1 MTRKDLAKRLE
12 AMQHRYNAL
21 EPAHSR
27 LIEETVD
34 PVMRIFYEDDAYDFR
49 LTLQKLAERLDT
61 QSTKISGYHLDR
73 LEAKLAFY
81 EMITQTDESE

>member
-34 PVMRIFYEDDAYDFR
+34 PVTRIFYEDDAYDFQD
-49 LTLQKLAERLDT
+49 TLQKLTERLST
-61 QSTKISGYHLDR
+61 QSPKISACHLDR
-73 LEAKLAFY
+73 LEMKAGFY

>member
-21 EPAHSR
+21 EPAHRR

-34 PVMRIFYEDDAYDFR
+34 PVKRIFYEDDVYDFR
-49 LTLQKLAERLDT
+49 HTLQKLAERLST
-61 QSTKISGYHLDR
+61 QNPNISAHHLDR
-73 LEAKLAFY
+73 LEMKAGFY

>member
-21 EPAHSR
+21 EPALRR
-27 LIEETVD
+27 LIEETDCLVLR
-34 PVMRIFYEDDAYDFR
+34 VTYEDDADNFR
-49 LTLQKLAERLDT
+49 FTLQKLAERLDT

-73 LEAKLAFY
+73 LETKLAFY
-81 EMITQTDESE
+81 EMITQPAESK

>member
-12 AMQHRYNAL
+12 AVRLRCNAL
-21 EPAHSR
+21 EPAHRR

-49 LTLQKLAERLDT
+49 DTLQKLAERLDT

-73 LEAKLAFY
+73 LEVKAGFY

>member
-21 EPAHSR
+21 EPALLR
-27 LIEETVD
+27 LIEEMVCLVVRVTYENDVD
-34 PVMRIFYEDDAYDFR
+34 DFR
-49 LTLQKLAERLDT
+49 HTLQKLTERLST
-61 QSTKISGYHLDR
+61 QSPKISAHHLDR
-73 LEAKLAFY
+73 LEMKAGFY

>member
-21 EPAHSR
+21 EPAHRR
-27 LIEETVD
+27 LIEETD
-34 PVMRIFYEDDAYDFR
+34 NPVTRIFYEDDVYDFQN
-49 LTLQKLAERLDT
+49 TLQKLTERLGT
-61 QSTKISGYHLDR
+61 QSPKISAYHLDR
-73 LEAKLAFY
+73 LEVKAVFY

>member
-21 EPAHSR
+21 EPALRR
-27 LIEETVD
+27 LIEETDCLV
-34 PVMRIFYEDDAYDFR
+34 VRVTYENDADDFR
-49 LTLQKLAERLDT
+49 PTLQRLAERLDT
-61 QSTKISGYHLDR
+61 QSPKISAHHLDR
-73 LEAKLAFY
+73 LEMKAGFY

>member
-21 EPAHSR
+21 EPAHRR

-34 PVMRIFYEDDAYDFR
+34 PVMHIFYEDDAYDFR
-49 LTLQKLAERLDT
+49 DTLQKLAERLST
-61 QSTKISGYHLDR
+61 QSPKISAYHLDR
-73 LEAKLAFY
+73 LEVKAVFY

>member
-21 EPAHSR
+21 EPALLR
-27 LIEETVD
+27 LIEKTDYQVARVIYEGDVD
-34 PVMRIFYEDDAYDFR
+34 DFR
-49 LTLQKLAERLDT
+49 YTLQKLAERLST
-61 QSTKISGYHLDR
+61 QSPKISAYHLDR
-73 LEAKLAFY
+73 LEVKAGFF

>member
-21 EPAHSR
+21 EPTLLR
-27 LIEETVD
+27 LIEKTDYQVAR
-34 PVMRIFYEDDAYDFR
+34 VIYEDDVDDFR
-49 LTLQKLAERLDT
+49 YTLQKLTERLST

-73 LEAKLAFY
+73 LEMKAGFF

>member
-21 EPAHSR
+21 EPALLR
-27 LIEETVD
+27 LIEAMDCLVVRVTYENDVD
-34 PVMRIFYEDDAYDFR
+34 DFR
-49 LTLQKLAERLDT
+49 DTLQKLPERLST
-61 QSTKISGYHLDR
+61 QSPKISAHHLDR
-73 LEAKLAFY
+73 LEMKAGFY

>member
-21 EPAHSR
+21 EPALRR
-27 LIEETVD
+27 LIEETDCLV
-34 PVMRIFYEDDAYDFR
+34 VRVTYENDADDFR
-49 LTLQKLAERLDT
+49 DTLQKLAERLST
-61 QSTKISGYHLDR
+61 QSPKISAHHLAR
-73 LEAKLAFY
+73 LEMKAGFY

>member
-21 EPAHSR
+21 EPAHRR

-34 PVMRIFYEDDAYDFR
+34 PVMRIFYEDDTYDFR
-49 LTLQKLAERLDT
+49 DTLQKLTERLST
-61 QSTKISGYHLDR
+61 QSPKISAYHLDR
-73 LEAKLAFY
+73 LEVKAGFY